1 MFERQ
6 PVECY
11 NNPALESAVEIIT
24 DALAKVRMLIIVGE
38 CNIKYQG
45 RASSELDWGERVIIL
60 KKDGS
65 FLIHR
70 AWDSQPVN
78 WQPPGCIFQTKSSKK
93 GVLLKAI
100 RKKPRE
106 SIEIL
111 FSKVFIILVLNLRDE
126 AELIMFGSEEDM
138 QRAVLAK
145 PELIEEGFKPIL
157 KEKVV
162 DQGFV
167 DVYGVDNQGRILL
180 IELKRRKAQ
189 VQDVVQLL
197 KYIEDVKRKSPGRTI
212 RGMLAA
218 PSISKE
224 ASIMIQS
231 NGLEF
236 KALSPKTCVEALKLT
251 SSKKITEFI

>member
-1 MFERQ
+1 MSIRQ
-6 PVECY
+6 PVEYYC
-11 NNPALESAVEIIT
+11 NPDSSTGAGVII
-24 DALAKVRMLIIVGE
+24 DALKKNRTLIIIGE
-38 CNIKYQG
+38 CTIEYRG
-45 RASSELDWGERVIIL
+45 RANSELGLGERIVLI

-65 FLIHR
+65 FLVHR

-106 SIEIL
+106 SIGIL
-111 FSKVFIILVLNLRDE
+111 FLKLFIILVLNLKDE
-126 AELIMFGSEEDM
+126 AEFIMFGSEEDM
-138 QRAVLAK
+138 QRAILAK

-162 DQGFV
+162 EQGFV
-167 DVYGVDNQGRILL
+167 DVYGVDNQGRTLV

-189 VQDVVQLL
+189 VQDVLQLL
-197 KYIEDVKRKSPGRTI
+197 KYLEDIKRKSAGRPF
-212 RGMLAA
+212 RAMLAA

-224 ASIMIQS
+224 ASLMIQAK
-231 NGLEF
+231 GLEF
-236 KALSPKTCVEALKLT
+236 KTLSPKTCAEVLRLT
-251 SSKKITEFI
+251 ASKKITEFM

>member
-1 MFERQ
+1 MSEQ
-6 PVECY
+6 QSVEHY
-11 NNPALESAVEIIT
+11 NNPDPANAAKTIV
-24 DALAKVRMLIIVGE
+24 DALNKNRSLIIVGG
-38 CNIKYQG
+38 CIIKYQG
-45 RASSELDWGERVIIL
+45 RANSELGLGERVIII

-65 FLIHR
+65 FLVHR

-78 WQPPGCIFQTKSSKK
+78 WQPPGCIFQTKSTKK

-100 RKKPRE
+100 RKKLRE

-111 FSKVFIILVLNLRDE
+111 FSKVFIILVLNLKDE
-126 AELIMFGSEEDM
+126 AEFIMFGSEEDM

-162 DQGFV
+162 VQGFV
-167 DVYGVDNQGRILL
+167 DVYGIDSQGRIVA

-197 KYIEDVKRKSPGRTI
+197 KYLEDIKRKSAGRTV

-218 PSISKE
+218 PDISKE
-224 ASIMIQS
+224 ASVMIQAK
-231 NGLEF
+231 GLEF
-236 KALSPKTCVEALKLT
+236 KTLSPKTCAEVLKLT
-251 SSKKITEFI
+251 SSKKLTEFI

>member
-1 MFERQ
+1 MREQ
-6 PVECY
+6 KPVEFY
-11 NNPALESAVEIIT
+11 SDLDPIRAAETIIEALNKNRT
-24 DALAKVRMLIIVGE
+24 LIVVGE
-38 CNIKYQG
+38 CFIKYRG
-45 RASSELDWGERVIIL
+45 RASSELGLGERIIL
-60 KKDGS
+60 VKKDGS
-65 FLIHR
+65 FLVHR

-78 WQPPGCIFQTKSSKK
+78 WQPPGCIFQTKSTKK

-111 FSKVFIILVLNLRDE
+111 FSKVFIILVLNLKDE
-126 AELIMFGSEEDM
+126 AEFIMFGSEEDM

-167 DVYGVDNQGRILL
+167 DVYGIDNQGRILV

-197 KYIEDVKRKSPGRTI
+197 KYLEDVKRKSPGRMI

-218 PSISKE
+218 PAISKE
-224 ASIMIQS
+224 ASVMIQAKD
-231 NGLEF
+231 LEF
-236 KALSPKTCVEALKLT
+236 KALSPKTCAEVLKLT
-251 SSKKITEFI
+251 SSKKLTEFI

>member
-1 MFERQ
+1 MDERQ
-6 PVECY
+6 PVKNFSTPDPE
-11 NNPALESAVEIIT
+11 AAAEIII
-24 DALAKVRMLIIVGE
+24 DALSKFHMAIIVGE
-38 CNIKYQG
+38 CTIKYEG
-45 RASSELDWGERVIIL
+45 RASSELGPGERVVFI

-65 FLIHR
+65 FLVHR

-78 WQPPGCIFQTKSSKK
+78 WQPPGCIFQTKHAKR

-111 FSKVFIILVLNLRDE
+111 FSKVFTILVLNLRDE
-126 AELIMFGSEEDM
+126 ADFIMFCSEEDM
-138 QRAVLAK
+138 QKAVLAK

-157 KEKVV
+157 KEKTV

-167 DVYGVDNQGRILL
+167 DIYGIDNQGRILV

-189 VQDVVQLL
+189 IQDVLQLL
-197 KYIEDVKRKSPGRTI
+197 RYLEDIKRKSAGKPV

-224 ASIMIQS
+224 ASVMIQT

-236 KALSPKTCVEALKLT
+236 KALSPKTCAEVLKLA
-251 SSKKITEFI
+251 SSKKITEFV

>member
-1 MFERQ
+1 MGERQ
-6 PVECY
+6 PAEY
-11 NNPALESAVEIIT
+11 YSNPDSANAAVIIA
-24 DALAKVRMLIIVGE
+24 DALVKIRTLIVVGE
-38 CNIKYQG
+38 CAINYHG
-45 RASSELDWGERVIIL
+45 RASSELGSGERVVFL

-65 FLIHR
+65 FLVHR

-78 WQPPGCIFQTKSSKK
+78 WQPPGCIFQTKSTKR

-126 AELIMFGSEEDM
+126 AEFIMFGSEEDM

-180 IELKRRKAQ
+180 VELKRRKAQ

-197 KYIEDVKRKSPGRTI
+197 KYIEDVKRKSPWRSI

-218 PSISKE
+218 PFISKE
-224 ASIMIQS
+224 ASIMIQT

-236 KALSPKTCVEALKLT
+236 KTLSPKLCAEVLKLT
-251 SSKKITEFI
+251 SSKKITEFM

>member
-1 MFERQ
+1 MSEQQ
-6 PVECY
+6 PVEY
-11 NNPALESAVEIIT
+11 YSNPDFTNAAKAIIDT
-24 DALAKVRMLIIVGE
+24 LNKNRAIIVVGE
-38 CNIKYQG
+38 CIIKYLG
-45 RASSELDWGERVIIL
+45 RASSELGLGERIIL
-60 KKDGS
+60 IKKDGS
-65 FLIHR
+65 FLVHR

-78 WQPPGCIFQTKSSKK
+78 WQPPGCIFQTKSTKN

-111 FSKVFIILVLNLRDE
+111 FTKVFIILVLNLRDE
-126 AELIMFGSEEDM
+126 AEFIMFGSEEDM

-162 DQGFV
+162 VQGFV
-167 DVYGVDNQGRILL
+167 DVYGIDNQGRILV

-197 KYIEDVKRKSPGRTI
+197 KYLEDVKRKSSGRI
-212 RGMLAA
+212 VRGMLAA
-218 PSISKE
+218 PAISKE
-224 ASIMIQS
+224 ASVMIQA

-236 KALSPKTCVEALKLT
+236 KVLSPKTCAEVLKLT
-251 SSKKITEFI
+251 SSKKLTEFI

>member
-1 MFERQ
+1 MSGRQ
-6 PVECY
+6 PVEFY
-11 NNPALESAVEIIT
+11 NNPDHVDAAKTIS
-24 DALAKVRMLIIVGE
+24 DALSRGRTLVVVGE
-38 CNIKYQG
+38 CSIKYQG
-45 RASSELDWGERVIIL
+45 RATSKLGPGERIL
-60 KKDGS
+60 LVKKDGC
-65 FLIHR
+65 FLVHR

-78 WQPPGCIFQTKSSKK
+78 WQPPGSVFQTKSTKR

-106 SIEIL
+106 SIEIM
-111 FSKVFIILVLNLRDE
+111 FSKVFIILVLNLKDE
-126 AELIMFGSEEDM
+126 AEFIMFGSEEDM

-162 DQGFV
+162 NQGFV
-167 DVYGVDNQGRILL
+167 DVYGVDGQGRILV

-197 KYIEDVKRKSPGRTI
+197 KYLEDVKRKSGGRQV

-218 PSISKE
+218 PAISRE
-224 ASIMIQS
+224 ASVMIQA

-236 KALSPKTCVEALKLT
+236 KTLSPKTCAEVLRLT
-251 SSKKITEFI
+251 SSRKLTEFF